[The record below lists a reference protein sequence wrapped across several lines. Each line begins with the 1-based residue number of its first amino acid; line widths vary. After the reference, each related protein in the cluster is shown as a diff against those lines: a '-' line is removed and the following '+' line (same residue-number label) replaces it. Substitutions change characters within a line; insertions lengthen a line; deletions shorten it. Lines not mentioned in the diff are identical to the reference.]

1 MNYGC
6 MINIYWFVMKLYIFI
21 IHKLNLS
28 YNFYKELFHS
38 ISKCKSKNLTL
49 IKNSKIVNHY
59 NYNDILLSDIN
70 HLEYE
75 YLIYKY
81 INSSES
87 KNYIKLFNNLLD
99 IKDIKE
105 IKETNIS
112 DIKSNISF
120 IVVNLQIL
128 DDDSNIINTYD
139 INKYL
144 KNDNECYYTNDSELF
159 TNNFMNWI
167 FIKYLKIIPSKYIIN
182 IMDNNIANIQITEKT
197 YIKLYKN
204 SYEIIEINK

>member
-21 IHKLNLS
+21 NHKLNLS

-105 IKETNIS
+105 TNIS

-159 TNNFMNWI
+159 TKDFMNWI